1 MFQERAEIPLC
12 PQNRAFFSLSSDKP
26 EISFASN
33 KGSAP
38 KGISIQFAIWHVS
51 VPPALGQAEKQPF
64 SWGWCCSKI
73 SVGIWKI
80 TASNDCWIWGRSAW
94 EAVKKITQVNELY
107 SPSAHLQ
114 NLKGIQTL
122 PNNLSHSALLGPDS
136 YVKNQ
141 FTPRFSLGMKFLWN
155 VES

>member
-12 PQNRAFFSLSSDKP
+12 PQNSVFYSLSSDKP

-51 VPPALGQAEKQPF
+51 TPPALGQAEKQPF

-73 SVGIWKI
+73 SIGILKI
-80 TASNDCWIWGRSAW
+80 TGCNGCWIWERSAW
-94 EAVKKITQVNELY
+94 EKVKKITQVNELY

-114 NLKGIQTL
+114 NLKGVPTL
-122 PNNLSHSALLGPDS
+122 PNDLTHTALLGPNS

-141 FTPRFSLGMKFLWN
+141 FESKFSLGM
-155 VES
+155 